1 MSTTPRDVQETFFR
15 MAFGNNS
22 GYVGFALL
30 SASKKQFTEH
40 FFSYPEQLPE
50 MLTFVSEHTGGF
62 NVYFCPQLLSGK
74 RRDKTHVKSAPSVWA
89 DLDTCPPEEML
100 LEPTLVVESSPK
112 RYQALWCF
120 DHALDPDDAEELS
133 KRIAYRHA
141 ESGAD
146 KSGWDL
152 TQLLRVPET
161 LNYKYPGHL
170 PTVKVHSATRN
181 LYRFSDFDVY
191 EKTTG
196 FEQVKIPIP
205 HEADLPESADDL
217 LQEKRLQLNPK
228 IWELFSEE
236 PKYDWSRALWN
247 LQMLLFEAGFDRN
260 EVFVISREA
269 RCNKYARDGRPQVLL
284 WKEVC
289 RAESKSELHHKL
301 LVPDPQQMVE
311 LMSEE
316 EKALVNEAGETFV
329 ERYCN
334 WAKGLGDAAPQYHQA
349 GAFICLSSLLCGSV
363 RLPTSYGNI
372 VPNLWFMI
380 LADTTLT
387 RKTTSMDIAM
397 DLLEEI
403 DPELIMATDGSL
415 EGLLASMSTRPGRP
429 SIFLRDE
436 FSGLIE
442 QMTKKDYMAG
452 MPELLT
458 KLYDGKMQKR
468 ILRKETIEVRDPR
481 LIVFAGGIRNKITS
495 LLNYEHVSSGFMP
508 RFIYITAESDINRLK
523 PIGPPSVKTTGVRD
537 AILNEL
543 QDLYQFYNR
552 QQEMSV
558 KGLSV
563 QFTRQVVTDAELS
576 EEAWFRYNQLET
588 KLLEIGLQSE
598 HPEIMTPVGDRLSKS
613 ILKAAVLLAA
623 SRQQEEVVKVELID
637 ILRAIKYGQQWREHA
652 AEIMGDVGKG
662 QTERTLDTVMSAIR
676 REDGI
681 SRSKIMQKYR
691 LRAYEANQIFDTLEQ
706 RGLVRRQKTG
716 RTETLYATE

>member
-1 MSTTPRDVQETFFR
+1 
-15 MAFGNNS
+15 
-22 GYVGFALL
+22 
-30 SASKKQFTEH
+30 
-40 FFSYPEQLPE
+40 
-50 MLTFVSEHTGGF
+50 
-62 NVYFCPQLLSGK
+62 
-74 RRDKTHVKSAPSVWA
+74 
-89 DLDTCPPEEML
+89 
-100 LEPTLVVESSPK
+100 
-112 RYQALWCF
+112 
-120 DHALDPDDAEELS
+120 
-133 KRIAYRHA
+133 
-141 ESGAD
+141 
-146 KSGWDL
+146 
-152 TQLLRVPET
+152 
-161 LNYKYPGHL
+161 
-170 PTVKVHSATRN
+170 
-181 LYRFSDFDVY
+181 
-191 EKTTG
+191 
-196 FEQVKIPIP
+196 
-205 HEADLPESADDL
+205 
-217 LQEKRLQLNPK
+217 
-228 IWELFSEE
+228 
-236 PKYDWSRALWN
+236 
-247 LQMLLFEAGFDRN
+247 
-260 EVFVISREA
+260 
-269 RCNKYARDGRPQVLL
+269 
-284 WKEVC
+284 
-289 RAESKSELHHKL
+289 
-301 LVPDPQQMVE
+301 
-311 LMSEE
+311 MSEE
-316 EKALVNEAGETFV
+316 EKELVDEAGETFV
-329 ERYCN
+329 ERYCD

-588 KLLEIGLQSE
+588 KLLEIGLQSD

-662 QTERTLDTVMSAIR
+662 QSERTLDIVMSAIR

-706 RGLVRRQKTG
+706 RGLVRRQKAG